1 MGRNLKYLGLV
12 LLAATAWLLIALE
25 ADWVENA
32 LVEKAIP
39 ILAGAGVISIVLGI
53 LLALASPVGRKLS
66 RGRCARCGAP
76 IERGQSYC
84 LDHMRE
90 AVNEYQDHARRAD
103 AYRPGRR
110 S

>member
-12 LLAATAWLLIALE
+12 LLAATAWLLIAIE
-25 ADWVENA
+25 ADWVESA

-39 ILAGAGVISIVLGI
+39 ILAGAGVISIVLGF
-53 LLALASPVGRKLS
+53 LLALASPVGRKLI
-66 RGRCARCGAP
+66 RERCARCGAP

-90 AVNEYQDHARRAD
+90 AVNEYQDHARRTD

-110 S
+110 A